1 MLSIKFDGFNGSCL
15 QAAQCLLAIY
25 RFKLGA
31 DSVTFSQDYM
41 DPNQQENA
49 EEAPP
54 TADQEGG
61 APDMF

>member
-1 MLSIKFDGFNGSCL
+1 MLSIKFDGFNGLCL
-15 QAAQCLLAIY
+15 QAAQCLLAVY

-41 DPNQQENA
+41 DPNQQENP
-49 EEAPP
+49 EEVPP